1 MRRASNPYKEVK
13 PANNRLSVAV
23 RAQQRHSPRGANGER
38 SSKASKAKEKKESK
52 EKSESSAK
60 NKVEDKVSHLE
71 APPLHFPQS
80 VDLTVRCIYL
90 SAGRSGSSIWE
101 RIV

>member
-1 MRRASNPYKEVK
+1 MVADVPHTSSFLHRRHSPLPVRRASNPYKEVK

-52 EKSESSAK
+52 EKRESSAR
-60 NKVEDKVSHLE
+60 NKVEDKVSWL
-71 APPLHFPQS
+71 
-80 VDLTVRCIYL
+80 
-90 SAGRSGSSIWE
+90 
-101 RIV
+101 